1 MKKDY
6 QKYLVCVIYLTKI
19 IFNYS
24 SFHKYRT
31 FAAVAQAELPIFS
44 IFVNYVKIL
53 CKQSY
58 VNYVDRPRFMCL
70 KSAQIPISGENR
82 KIPAPYIE
90 TGKTTDGSPAARRLV
105 KRKMRK
111 KRFRYFNHAPLYVTA
126 RFRRLPP

>member
-1 MKKDY
+1 MGSPRPQCMSQAVRIDAPKRNN
-6 QKYLVCVIYLTKI
+6 KYMANPTNLQVLFRKNL
-19 IFNYS
+19 F
-24 SFHKYRT
+24 
-31 FAAVAQAELPIFS
+31 
-44 IFVNYVKIL
+44 FVNYVKIL

-58 VNYVDRPRFMCL
+58 VNYVDRPRFVCL